1 MGAAVDGQGI
11 EGRGC
16 PVIPVFAIV
25 DPNDDKMDEVRL
37 EAGRVEGSGII
48 GKEKT
53 EEGLEGGAEGNLLGV
68 GVALLVGGRVPELA
82 WLLVLDGG

>member
-1 MGAAVDGQGI
+1 MDGQGI

-16 PVIPVFAIV
+16 PDVPVFV
-25 DPNDDKMDEVRL
+25 TDPNDDKVGEVRL

-48 GKEKT
+48 GKENT
-53 EEGLEGGAEGNLLGV
+53 EAGVEGGAEGSLSGI

-82 WLLVLDGG
+82 WLPVLDGG